1 MRLFYLFSAVLM
13 IYSVVLLNHLFSP
26 KESFLMLLLFYT
38 VKLTE
43 ISMSQFSS
51 IAQSCPTLCDPM
63 GYSTKASLFITIS
76 QSLLKL
82 MSIKSVMPSNHFIL
96 CHPLL
101 LLPSIFPSIRVF
113 SNESVLHI
121 GSQSIGTSASTS
133 VLSMNIQD

>member
-1 MRLFYLFSAVLM
+1 M

-51 IAQSCPTLCDPM
+51 IAVMSN
-63 GYSTKASLFITIS
+63 SLRPHGLQHQGFP
-76 QSLLKL
+76 
-82 MSIKSVMPSNHFIL
+82 VHHHFPELAQTHVHQVSDAIQPF
-96 CHPLL
+96 HPL
-101 LLPSIFPSIRVF
+101 PSPSPPALIFPSIRVF

-121 GSQSIGTSASTS
+121 R
-133 VLSMNIQD
+133 